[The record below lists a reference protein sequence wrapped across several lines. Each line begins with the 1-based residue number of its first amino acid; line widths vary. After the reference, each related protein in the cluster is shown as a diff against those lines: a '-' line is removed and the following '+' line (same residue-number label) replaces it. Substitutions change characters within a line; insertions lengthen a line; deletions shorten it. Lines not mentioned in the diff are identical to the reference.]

1 MSKKDVL
8 ERTDIEDIVARF
20 YAVMLKDPIIG
31 FIFTDVAKI
40 DLEHHLPVIVDFWA
54 DILFKENR
62 YHGNPLRKHLDIHEK
77 MPLTPGHFT
86 RWLFLFSKAVD
97 EQHAGKNAEAMKHRA
112 EMVAK
117 SISASITAQKRGD
130 MNLVLPTN
138 RHSERS
144 EESQD

>member
-8 ERTDIEDIVARF
+8 DRTDLEDIVARF
-20 YAVMLKDPIIG
+20 YETMLKDPIVG

-40 DLEHHLPVIVDFWA
+40 DLAHHLPVIVDFWA
-54 DILFKENR
+54 DSLFKENR
-62 YHGNPLRKHLDIHEK
+62 YHGNPLRKHLEIHEV

-86 RWLFLFSKAVD
+86 RWLYLFEQAVN
-97 EQHAGKNAEAMKHRA
+97 EKHAGPNTEAMKYRA

-130 MNLVLPTN
+130 MNLVLPKG
-138 RHSERS
+138 EV
-144 EESQD
+144 

>member
-8 ERTDIEDIVARF
+8 DRTDLEDIVARF
-20 YAVMLKDPIIG
+20 YDAMLKDPIVG

-54 DILFKENR
+54 DNLFAENR
-62 YHGNPLRKHLDIHEK
+62 YFGNPLRKHLEIHEK

-86 RWLFLFSKAVD
+86 RWLYLFNRAVD
-97 EQHAGKNAEAMKHRA
+97 SNHAGANADTMKYRA

-117 SISASITAQKRGD
+117 SISASISARKRGD
-130 MNLVLPTN
+130 MELVLPKTQ
-138 RHSERS
+138 SE
-144 EESQD
+144 